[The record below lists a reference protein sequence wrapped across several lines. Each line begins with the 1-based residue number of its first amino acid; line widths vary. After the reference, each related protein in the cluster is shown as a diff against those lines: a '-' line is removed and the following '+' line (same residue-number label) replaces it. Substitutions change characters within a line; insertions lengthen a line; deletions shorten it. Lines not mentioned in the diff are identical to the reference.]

1 MDGLYKI
8 GAVSKIT
15 GINIPT
21 LRVWENKF
29 KIVEPSRING
39 TQRGYTKND
48 LDKLCIVK
56 ALIETGDSISTLSG
70 LDISALE
77 SRLEENLNQKSNY
90 VPSETK
96 NNITAIVVGTMV
108 PNLDNP
114 IQALPSIRI
123 VKRFELSDFSEDEG
137 IIEDNAD
144 ILIFETPT
152 LHVKTVTW
160 VKNIMTQSSFSK
172 SIILYRFGSADGV
185 KAVNR
190 EENINIL
197 RQPANS
203 NDIQMMCAF
212 AINGQIKQKEVVIK
226 NSIKKKAVVD
236 IPDFEPFSDKELW
249 EISVMANPIHCECPK
264 HLSSIITSLRG
275 FEKYSADC
283 EELSAKD
290 RILHEE
296 LEKHSVEA
304 RIIMEKALRK
314 VINENSINYSVANA
328 S

>member
-29 KIVEPSRING
+29 KIVEPKRING
-39 TQRGYTKND
+39 TQRGYTKKD

-56 ALIETGDSISTLSG
+56 ALVETGDSISTLSG
-70 LDISALE
+70 LDISELE
-77 SRLEENLNQKSNY
+77 SRLEENSNQK
-90 VPSETK
+90 K
-96 NNITAIVVGTMV
+96 NFAPNEVKTNITAIVVGTMV

-114 IQALPSIRI
+114 IQNLPSIK
-123 VKRFELSDFSEDEG
+123 VVNQYELSDFSENEG
-137 IIEDNAD
+137 IINNSAD

-160 VKNIMTQSSFSK
+160 VKKIMDQSSFIR

-185 KAVNR
+185 KAASR

-197 RQPANS
+197 SQPANS
-203 NDIQMMCAF
+203 NDIQMICAF
-212 AINGQIKQKEVVIK
+212 ALNGQVSHEEVFHQRS
-226 NSIKKKAVVD
+226 NRKKALAFISD
-236 IPDFEPFSDKELW
+236 HEPFSDKELW

-264 HLSSIITSLRG
+264 HLSSIITSLKG

-283 EELSAKD
+283 EELSVKD
-290 RILHEE
+290 RMLHEE

-304 RIIMEKALRK
+304 RVIMEKALRK
-314 VINENSINYSVANA
+314 VIKENSINYSLEHTL
-328 S
+328 